1 VVDSNP
7 LDAVETAV
15 FVVLMLGIVYIV
27 VEALEAA
34 PIGFSTQ
41 ADDYIEDAYDGVG
54 DVWEEAS

>member
-1 VVDSNP
+1 MVDSNP

-34 PIGFSTQ
+34 PIGFETQ
-41 ADDYIEDAYDGVG
+41 VDDYIEDAADGAG
-54 DVWEEAS
+54 DVWEEVA